1 MSQQQF
7 EERTKWVYDEQNFP
21 VWNESFDKDDRAEM
35 IREDIWAGR
44 SISILLASLV
54 AIGLILAGLTINF
67 VPKWQ

>member
-7 EERTKWVYDEQNFP
+7 EDRTKWVYDEQTFP

-67 VPKWQ
+67 VTKWQ

>member
-1 MSQQQF
+1 M
-7 EERTKWVYDEQNFP
+7 NFP

-67 VPKWQ
+67 VTKWQ